1 MYKST
6 SAPWYTG
13 ISQFVNSSEYASR
26 RDRTSAE
33 FAGDGLDALL
43 VSNPLN
49 VRYLSGFTGD
59 NSLLLLSPDR
69 TVLLTDGR
77 YRTQA
82 AEETDCPAKIVQGP
96 LLDAAAKL
104 FRRGSKFRLGFEAAH
119 VTVQKYNSFSSL
131 LPAAVKL
138 LPARDLIIEQR
149 MVKSASEIEK
159 IRRSAALTCKALS
172 QALRSIRPGVKEL
185 EVAAEIDHRMR
196 RLGAEAPAFETIV
209 AFGER
214 SAMPHAR
221 PGRKSLTAGEI
232 VLIDMGAMLDG
243 YASDMTRTL
252 VAGRA
257 GPKVRRLYKAVLEAQ
272 LTALAEVREGVTAA
286 QVDRAA
292 RRPLRKAGL
301 DGVFVH
307 ATGHGLGLEIHEPP
321 RLGRKVA
328 TSLKAGMAITIEP
341 GVYLQGFGGVRI
353 EDTVVVTRNG
363 CEILTPTSKE
373 LLEY

>member
-1 MYKST
+1 M
-6 SAPWYTG
+6 
-13 ISQFVNSSEYASR
+13 NSSEYASR

-33 FAGDGLDALL
+33 LAGDGLDALL

-119 VTVQKYNSFSSL
+119 VTVEKYNSFSSL

-196 RLGAEAPAFETIV
+196 QLGAEAPAFETIV
-209 AFGER
+209 AFGKR
-214 SAMPHAR
+214 SAMPHAQ

-232 VLIDMGAMLDG
+232 VLIDMGATLDV

-257 GPKVRRLYKAVLEAQ
+257 VPKVRRLYKAVLEAQ
-272 LTALAEVREGVTAA
+272 LAALAEVREGVPAA

-301 DGVFVH
+301 DGAFVH

-363 CEILTPTSKE
+363 CEVLTPTSKE